1 MQIGSIIIL
10 AVAVV
15 MLGVMIFV
23 RSKQTKK
30 QQEEFYK
37 FIDEVKV
44 GDKVKTHIGIYGK
57 VVSITE
63 TTDGKV
69 FVLETGTKNKSEIE
83 VDYRVLAG
91 LDKKETV
98 IYDSE
103 GKPVTTG
110 QLVVAKTLDENLP
123 IDVKMPEGEKKEG
136 KEGKKEDKK
145 DEVKENKKAQAKKA
159 QPKAKTETAEAKTT
173 KAKTTKK

>member
-1 MQIGSIIIL
+1 MQIGSIVIL

-15 MLGVMIFV
+15 LLGVMIFV

-91 LDKKETV
+91 LDNKETV

-110 QLVVAKTLDENLP
+110 QLVVAKTLDENMP
-123 IDVKMPEGEKKEG
+123 IDVKMPE
-136 KEGKKEDKK
+136 EGKKEDRK
-145 DEVKENKKAQAKKA
+145 EETKENKKAPAKKA
-159 QPKAKTETAEAKTT
+159 ESKTKTKPNEAKTT
-173 KAKTTKK
+173 KTTKK